1 MYDKMTWQND
11 MNIKGETFYIV
22 CCLYEWI
29 DEIGKGKTLKAN
41 WLNEGAV
48 GQMVFVFVGGRG
60 LGGGGATLYSYIYN
74 IFMWHKP
81 INKDIVTG

>member
-1 MYDKMTWQND
+1 MYDSMTWQND

-48 GQMVFVFVGGRG
+48 GETYCVLVMGWVSGG
-60 LGGGGATLYSYIYN
+60 
-74 IFMWHKP
+74 
-81 INKDIVTG
+81 